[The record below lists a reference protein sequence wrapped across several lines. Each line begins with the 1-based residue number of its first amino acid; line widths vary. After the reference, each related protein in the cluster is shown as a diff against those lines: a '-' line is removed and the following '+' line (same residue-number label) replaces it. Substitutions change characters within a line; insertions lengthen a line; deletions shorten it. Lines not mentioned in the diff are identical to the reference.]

1 MKKHFI
7 ILWIVVVI
15 IFFIISF
22 VEYKSYVRITNNFT
36 NNIIS
41 TLVNNYPDVTEEE
54 IIEIINSSDNEA
66 SDILASFGIDINSMG
81 VLKSI
86 NDNFYRNL
94 IINSIVLLVISIVI
108 FLLIFFY
115 DKKEKRELDKIID
128 YLKELNRGNYDLKI
142 DLNSEGILSILK
154 NEIYTTTV
162 MLREMASREYLDK
175 ITLKENLANIS
186 HQLKTPL
193 TSIAILVDN
202 LCDEEVDK
210 KTELEFLNDIKR
222 QVDNINY
229 LVIVLLKLSRFDA
242 NVITFKKDDIN
253 VKKLILEC
261 MKNLDVIREVKNI
274 NIHVSGANDVEFI
287 GDYKWESEAISNIIK
302 NAIEHT
308 LNDKNIYISF
318 KDKSIY
324 TEIIIEDEGLGMS
337 EKEKNRIFERFY
349 KGSSTNSNNF
359 GIGLSLAKEII
370 TKDNGKIIVKSEVNK
385 GTKFIIRYYKYIE
398 FKT

>member
-7 ILWIVVVI
+7 IVWIVVVI
-15 IFFIISF
+15 TFFIISF
-22 VEYKSYVRITNNFT
+22 VDYNSYVRITNNFT

-41 TLVNNYPDVTEEE
+41 TLVNNYPDVTEED
-54 IIEIINSSDNEA
+54 IIEIINNSDNEA

-108 FLLIFFY
+108 FLLIYFH

-193 TSIAILVDN
+193 TSISILVDN

-287 GDYKWESEAISNIIK
+287 GDYKWESEAISNILK

-324 TEIIIEDEGLGMS
+324 TEIIIEDEGLGMRNS
-337 EKEKNRIFERFY
+337 EKNRIFERFY

-385 GTKFIIRYYKYIE
+385 GTKFIIRYYK
-398 FKT
+398 

>member
-7 ILWIVVVI
+7 IVWIVVVI
-15 IFFIISF
+15 TFFIISF

-54 IIEIINSSDNEA
+54 IVEIINSSDNEA
-66 SDILASFGIDINSMG
+66 SDILASFGFDINSMG

-242 NVITFKKDDIN
+242 NVITFKKDNIN

-318 KDKSIY
+318 KDKSLY

-385 GTKFIIRYYKYIE
+385 GTKFIIRYYK
-398 FKT
+398 

>member
-7 ILWIVVVI
+7 IVWIVVVI
-15 IFFIISF
+15 TFFIISF
-22 VEYKSYVRITNNFT
+22 VDYKSYVRITNNFT

-41 TLVNNYPDVTEEE
+41 TLVNNYPDVTEED
-54 IIEIINSSDNEA
+54 IIEIINNSDNEA

-86 NDNFYRNL
+86 NDNFYCNL

-108 FLLIFFY
+108 FLLIYFH

-385 GTKFIIRYYKYIE
+385 GTKFIIRYYK
-398 FKT
+398 

>member
-1 MKKHFI
+1 MKKTFFI
-7 ILWIVVVI
+7 VWIVIVI
-15 IFFIISF
+15 TFFIISF
-22 VEYKSYVRITNNFT
+22 VEYNSYVRITNNFT

-41 TLVNNYPDVTEEE
+41 EVVKNYPDVTEEE
-54 IIEIINSSDNEA
+54 IIEIINSSSNED

-115 DKKEKRELDKIID
+115 DKKEKRELDKIVD

-175 ITLKENLANIS
+175 INLKENLANIS

-193 TSIAILVDN
+193 TSISILVDN

-210 KTELEFLNDIKR
+210 KTEIEFLNDIKR

-287 GDYKWESEAISNIIK
+287 GDYKWESEAINNILK

-385 GTKFIIRYYKYIE
+385 GTKFIIRYYK
-398 FKT
+398 

>member
-94 IINSIVLLVISIVI
+94 IINSIVLLVISIVM

-193 TSIAILVDN
+193 TSISILVDN

-318 KDKSIY
+318 KDKSLY

-385 GTKFIIRYYKYIE
+385 GTKFIIRYYK
-398 FKT
+398 

>member
-7 ILWIVVVI
+7 IVWIVVVI

-22 VEYKSYVRITNNFT
+22 VEYNSYVRITNNFT

-41 TLVNNYPDVTEEE
+41 TVVENYPDVTEEE

-94 IINSIVLLVISIVI
+94 IINSIVLLIISIVI

-385 GTKFIIRYYKYIE
+385 GTKFIIRYYK
-398 FKT
+398 

>member
-193 TSIAILVDN
+193 TSISILVDN

-210 KTELEFLNDIKR
+210 KTEIEFLNDIKR

-318 KDKSIY
+318 KDKSLY
-324 TEIIIEDEGLGMS
+324 TEIIIEDEGLGMRNS
-337 EKEKNRIFERFY
+337 EKNRIFERFY

-385 GTKFIIRYYKYIE
+385 GTKFIIRYYK
-398 FKT
+398 

>member
-41 TLVNNYPDVTEEE
+41 EVVKNYPDVTEEE

-385 GTKFIIRYYKYIE
+385 GTKFIIRYYK
-398 FKT
+398 

>member
-242 NVITFKKDDIN
+242 NVITFKKDNIN

-308 LNDKNIYISF
+308 LNDKNMYISF

-385 GTKFIIRYYKYIE
+385 GTKFIIRYYK
-398 FKT
+398 

>member
-242 NVITFKKDDIN
+242 NVITFKKDNIN

-385 GTKFIIRYYKYIE
+385 GTKFIIRYYK
-398 FKT
+398 

>member
-308 LNDKNIYISF
+308 LNDKNMYISF

-385 GTKFIIRYYKYIE
+385 GTKFIIRYYK
-398 FKT
+398 

>member
-142 DLNSEGILSILK
+142 DLNSEGFLSILK

-193 TSIAILVDN
+193 TSISILVDN

-242 NVITFKKDDIN
+242 NVITFKKDNIN

-385 GTKFIIRYYKYIE
+385 GTKFIIRYYK
-398 FKT
+398 

>member
-1 MKKHFI
+1 MKKTFFI
-7 ILWIVVVI
+7 VWIVVVI
-15 IFFIISF
+15 TFFIISF

-41 TLVNNYPDVTEEE
+41 EVVKNYPDVTEEE

-175 ITLKENLANIS
+175 INLKENLANIS

-193 TSIAILVDN
+193 TSISILVDN

-210 KTELEFLNDIKR
+210 KTEIEFLNDIKR

-308 LNDKNIYISF
+308 LNDKFIYISF

-324 TEIIIEDEGLGMS
+324 TEIIIEDEGLGMN

-370 TKDNGKIIVKSEVNK
+370 TKDNGKIIVKSEVGE
-385 GTKFIIRYYKYIE
+385 GTKFIIRYYK
-398 FKT
+398 

>member
-7 ILWIVVVI
+7 IVWIVVVI
-15 IFFIISF
+15 TFFIISF
-22 VEYKSYVRITNNFT
+22 VDYNSYVRITNNFT

-318 KDKSIY
+318 KDKSLY

-385 GTKFIIRYYKYIE
+385 GTKFIIRYYK
-398 FKT
+398 

>member
-287 GDYKWESEAISNIIK
+287 GDYKWESEAINNILK

-308 LNDKNIYISF
+308 LNGKFIYISF

-370 TKDNGKIIVKSEVNK
+370 TKDNGKIIVKSEVGE
-385 GTKFIIRYYKYIE
+385 GTKFIIRYYK
-398 FKT
+398 

>member
-7 ILWIVVVI
+7 IVWIVVVI

-22 VEYKSYVRITNNFT
+22 VEYNSYVRITNNFT

-41 TLVNNYPDVTEEE
+41 EVVKNYPDVTEEE

-94 IINSIVLLVISIVI
+94 IINSIMLLVISIVI

-318 KDKSIY
+318 KDKSLY

-349 KGSSTNSNNF
+349 KESSTNSNNF

-385 GTKFIIRYYKYIE
+385 GTKFIIRVV
-398 FKT
+398 

>member
-7 ILWIVVVI
+7 IVWIVVVI
-15 IFFIISF
+15 TFFIISF
-22 VEYKSYVRITNNFT
+22 VDYKSYVRITNNFT

-41 TLVNNYPDVTEEE
+41 EVVKNYPDVTEEE

-94 IINSIVLLVISIVI
+94 IINSIVLLIISIVI

-318 KDKSIY
+318 KDKSLY

-385 GTKFIIRYYKYIE
+385 GTKFIIRYYK
-398 FKT
+398 

>member
-7 ILWIVVVI
+7 IVWIVVVI
-15 IFFIISF
+15 TFFIISF
-22 VEYKSYVRITNNFT
+22 VDYNSYVRITNNFT

-41 TLVNNYPDVTEEE
+41 TLVNNYPDVTEED
-54 IIEIINSSDNEA
+54 IIEIINNSDNEA

-308 LNDKNIYISF
+308 LNGKFIYISF

-385 GTKFIIRYYKYIE
+385 GTKFIIRYYK
-398 FKT
+398 

>member
-7 ILWIVVVI
+7 IVWIVVVI

-81 VLKSI
+81 VLESI

-94 IINSIVLLVISIVI
+94 IINSIVLLIISIVI

-193 TSIAILVDN
+193 TSISILVDN

-308 LNDKNIYISF
+308 LNDKNMYISF

-385 GTKFIIRYYKYIE
+385 GTKFIIRYYK
-398 FKT
+398 

>member
-7 ILWIVVVI
+7 IVWIVVVI

-22 VEYKSYVRITNNFT
+22 VEYNSYVRITNNFT

-41 TLVNNYPDVTEEE
+41 EVVKNYPDVTEEE

-193 TSIAILVDN
+193 TSISILVDN

-385 GTKFIIRYYKYIE
+385 GTKFIIRYYK
-398 FKT
+398 

>member
-7 ILWIVVVI
+7 IVWIVVVI

-22 VEYKSYVRITNNFT
+22 VEYNSYVRITNNFT

-41 TLVNNYPDVTEEE
+41 EVVKNYPDVTEEE
-54 IIEIINSSDNEA
+54 IIDIINSTDNET

-142 DLNSEGILSILK
+142 DLNSEGFLSILK

-193 TSIAILVDN
+193 TSISILVDN

-308 LNDKNIYISF
+308 LNDENIYISF

-385 GTKFIIRYYKYIE
+385 GTKFIIRYYK
-398 FKT
+398 

>member
-7 ILWIVVVI
+7 IVWIVVVI
-15 IFFIISF
+15 TFFIISF
-22 VEYKSYVRITNNFT
+22 VDYKSYVRITNNFT

-41 TLVNNYPDVTEEE
+41 EVVKNYPDVTEEE

-193 TSIAILVDN
+193 TSISILVDN

-210 KTELEFLNDIKR
+210 KTEIEFLNDIKR

-287 GDYKWESEAISNIIK
+287 GDYKWESEAISNILK

-308 LNDKNIYISF
+308 LNGKFIYISF

-324 TEIIIEDEGLGMS
+324 TEIIIEDEGLGMN

-370 TKDNGKIIVKSEVNK
+370 TKDNGKIIVKSEVGE
-385 GTKFIIRYYKYIE
+385 GTKFIIRYYK
-398 FKT
+398 

>member
-41 TLVNNYPDVTEEE
+41 EVVKNYPDVTEEE
-54 IIEIINSSDNEA
+54 IIEIINSFDNEA

-94 IINSIVLLVISIVI
+94 IINSIVLLIISIVI

-385 GTKFIIRYYKYIE
+385 GTKFIIRYYK
-398 FKT
+398 

>member
-7 ILWIVVVI
+7 IVWIVVVI
-15 IFFIISF
+15 TFFIISF
-22 VEYKSYVRITNNFT
+22 VDYKSYVRITNNFT

-41 TLVNNYPDVTEEE
+41 EVVKNYPDVTEEE
-54 IIEIINSSDNEA
+54 IIEIINSFDNEA

-94 IINSIVLLVISIVI
+94 IINSIVLLIISIVI

-318 KDKSIY
+318 KDKSLY

-385 GTKFIIRYYKYIE
+385 GTKFIIRYYK
-398 FKT
+398 

>member
-94 IINSIVLLVISIVI
+94 IINSIVLLIISIVI

-115 DKKEKRELDKIID
+115 DKKEKRELDKIVD

-287 GDYKWESEAISNIIK
+287 GDYKWESEAISNILK

-308 LNDKNIYISF
+308 LNGKFIYISF

-324 TEIIIEDEGLGMS
+324 TEIIIEDEGLGMN

-370 TKDNGKIIVKSEVNK
+370 TKDNGKIIVKSEVGE
-385 GTKFIIRYYKYIE
+385 GTKFIIRYYK
-398 FKT
+398 

>member
-7 ILWIVVVI
+7 IVWIVVVI
-15 IFFIISF
+15 TFFIISF
-22 VEYKSYVRITNNFT
+22 VDYNSYVRITNNFT

-54 IIEIINSSDNEA
+54 IIEIINNSDNEA

-193 TSIAILVDN
+193 TSISILVDN

-318 KDKSIY
+318 KDKSLY

-385 GTKFIIRYYKYIE
+385 GTKFIIRYYK
-398 FKT
+398 

>member
-7 ILWIVVVI
+7 IVWIVVVI
-15 IFFIISF
+15 TFFIISF
-22 VEYKSYVRITNNFT
+22 VDYKSYVRITNNFT

-41 TLVNNYPDVTEEE
+41 EVVKNYPDVTEEE

-287 GDYKWESEAISNIIK
+287 GDYKWESEAINNILK

-308 LNDKNIYISF
+308 LNGKFIYISF

-370 TKDNGKIIVKSEVNK
+370 TKDNGKIIVKSEVGE
-385 GTKFIIRYYKYIE
+385 GTKFIIRYYK
-398 FKT
+398 

>member
-7 ILWIVVVI
+7 IVWIVVVI
-15 IFFIISF
+15 TFFIISF
-22 VEYKSYVRITNNFT
+22 VDYKSYVRITNNFT

-41 TLVNNYPDVTEEE
+41 EVVKNYPDVTEEE
-54 IIEIINSSDNEA
+54 IIEIINSFDNEA

-94 IINSIVLLVISIVI
+94 IINSIVLLIISIVI

-193 TSIAILVDN
+193 TSIAILVVN

-318 KDKSIY
+318 KDKSLY

-385 GTKFIIRYYKYIE
+385 GTKFIIRYYK
-398 FKT
+398 

>member
-7 ILWIVVVI
+7 IVWIVVVI
-15 IFFIISF
+15 TFFIISF
-22 VEYKSYVRITNNFT
+22 VDYKSYVRITNNFT

-41 TLVNNYPDVTEEE
+41 EVVKNYPDVTEEE

-66 SDILASFGIDINSMG
+66 SDILASFGFDINSMG

-115 DKKEKRELDKIID
+115 DKKEKRELDKIVD

-193 TSIAILVDN
+193 TSISILVDN

-308 LNDKNIYISF
+308 LNGKFIYISF

-385 GTKFIIRYYKYIE
+385 GTKFIIRYYK
-398 FKT
+398 

>member
-7 ILWIVVVI
+7 IVWIVVVI
-15 IFFIISF
+15 TFFIISF
-22 VEYKSYVRITNNFT
+22 VDYKSYVRITNNFT

-41 TLVNNYPDVTEEE
+41 EVVKNYPDVTEEE

-115 DKKEKRELDKIID
+115 DKKEKRELDKIVD

-193 TSIAILVDN
+193 TSISILVDN

-287 GDYKWESEAISNIIK
+287 GDYKWESEAISNILK

-308 LNDKNIYISF
+308 LNGKFIYISF

-324 TEIIIEDEGLGMS
+324 TEIIIEDEGLGMN

-370 TKDNGKIIVKSEVNK
+370 TKDNGKIIVKSEVGE
-385 GTKFIIRYYKYIE
+385 GTKFIIRYYK
-398 FKT
+398 

>member
-7 ILWIVVVI
+7 IVWIVVVI
-15 IFFIISF
+15 TFFIISF
-22 VEYKSYVRITNNFT
+22 VEYNSYVRITNNFT

-41 TLVNNYPDVTEEE
+41 EVVKNYPEVTEED
-54 IIEIINSSDNEA
+54 IIEIINNSDNEA

-115 DKKEKRELDKIID
+115 DKKEKRELDKIVD

-175 ITLKENLANIS
+175 INLKENLANIS

-193 TSIAILVDN
+193 TSISILVDN

-229 LVIVLLKLSRFDA
+229 LIIVLLKLSRFDA

-287 GDYKWESEAISNIIK
+287 GDYKWESEAISNILK

-324 TEIIIEDEGLGMS
+324 TEIIIEDEGLGMRNS
-337 EKEKNRIFERFY
+337 EKNRIFERFY

-385 GTKFIIRYYKYIE
+385 GTKFIIRYYK
-398 FKT
+398 

>member
-7 ILWIVVVI
+7 IVWIVVVI
-15 IFFIISF
+15 TFFIISF
-22 VEYKSYVRITNNFT
+22 VDYKSYVRITNNFT

-41 TLVNNYPDVTEEE
+41 EVVKNYPDVTEED
-54 IIEIINSSDNEA
+54 IIEIINNSDNEA

-86 NDNFYRNL
+86 NDNFYCNL
-94 IINSIVLLVISIVI
+94 IINSIVLLIISIVI

-193 TSIAILVDN
+193 TSISILVDN

-385 GTKFIIRYYKYIE
+385 GTKFIIRYYK
-398 FKT
+398 

>member
-7 ILWIVVVI
+7 IVWIVVVI

-22 VEYKSYVRITNNFT
+22 VEYNSYVRITNNFT

-41 TLVNNYPDVTEEE
+41 EVVKNYPDVTEEE

-81 VLKSI
+81 VLESI

-142 DLNSEGILSILK
+142 DLNSEGFLSILK

-229 LVIVLLKLSRFDA
+229 LVIVLLKLSKFDA

-274 NIHVSGANDVEFI
+274 NVHVSGANDVEFI

-385 GTKFIIRYYKYIE
+385 GTKFIIRYYK
-398 FKT
+398 

>member
-22 VEYKSYVRITNNFT
+22 VEYKSYVRITNNYT

-41 TLVNNYPDVTEEE
+41 EVVKNYPDVTEEE

-385 GTKFIIRYYKYIE
+385 GTKFIIRYYK
-398 FKT
+398 

>member
-7 ILWIVVVI
+7 IVWIVVVI
-15 IFFIISF
+15 TFFIISF
-22 VEYKSYVRITNNFT
+22 VDYKSYVRITNNFT

-41 TLVNNYPDVTEEE
+41 EVVKNYPDVTEEE

-115 DKKEKRELDKIID
+115 DKKEKRELDKIVD

-210 KTELEFLNDIKR
+210 KTEIEFLNDIKR

-229 LVIVLLKLSRFDA
+229 LIIVLLKLSKFDA

-287 GDYKWESEAISNIIK
+287 GDYKWESEAISNILK

-385 GTKFIIRYYKYIE
+385 GTKFIIRYYK
-398 FKT
+398 

>member
-7 ILWIVVVI
+7 IVWIVVVI
-15 IFFIISF
+15 TFFIISF

-54 IIEIINSSDNEA
+54 IVEIINSSDNEA

-175 ITLKENLANIS
+175 INLKENLANIS

-193 TSIAILVDN
+193 TSISILVDN

-385 GTKFIIRYYKYIE
+385 GTKFIIRYYK
-398 FKT
+398 